1 MSAKASNTIYKT
13 MKQLLFLA
21 TIFFLWSCNG
31 KEVNNTTTIQ
41 NDDNATTAQVID
53 PATQGEFP
61 TKLTNGLPV
70 YHAMIGIKDTIGG
83 DRVKYMQELVAY
95 TMQNK
100 FAYVDKNNE
109 LFIVENADSLT
120 KTMLNPFAP
129 YVMKLHV
136 YYDAVEI
143 AESSNM
149 QVINVGFNYAEAT
162 NVSRANVADRPEWY
176 NWTNKHELKTSSL
189 PTCTKDEVKCRA
201 QQLVANVARLVF
213 L

>member
-1 MSAKASNTIYKT
+1 MSALAYNTIYKT
-13 MKQLLFLA
+13 MKQLLFLV
-21 TIFFLWSCNG
+21 TLLFLWGCGS
-31 KEVNNTTTIQ
+31 KETNNTTIKT
-41 NDDNATTAQVID
+41 NDNAANAQVID

-70 YHAMIGIKDTIGG
+70 YHAMIGVKDTIGG
-83 DRVKYMQELVAY
+83 PRVKYMQELVAY

-120 KTMLNPFAP
+120 KSMLNPFAP

-136 YYDAVEI
+136 YYDAIEI

-149 QVINVGFNYAEAT
+149 QVINVGFNSAEAT
-162 NVSRANVADRPEWY
+162 NVSRANLADRPEWY
-176 NWTNKHELKTSSL
+176 NWTNKHELKTNSL
-189 PTCTKDEVKCRA
+189 PTCTKNEVKCRA